1 MALAYDCYDI
11 KESKL
16 KKGSHAGCEDYDAL
30 ASWLAQEI
38 ESALSGRSG
47 IEKEIKYAWKLYQQD
62 RTRSAPPWPNA
73 ADLTSPIARESV
85 DAFAAR
91 LTERLRRAID
101 NGVRGGIAAY
111 VAVHPVDG
119 IDAGGLA
126 KRITGQMWNTLKTHP
141 DVRTRHGKFPDEIA
155 RQLEACRTECAEKS
169 TLLAAL
175 RSRDSGGLMDLL
187 SELRQHIQHRWTADP
202 EKIEDWYERLATACA
217 SGS

>member
-1 MALAYDCYDI
+1 M
-11 KESKL
+11 KECERCGESL
-16 KKGSHAGCEDYDAL
+16 TTSDVPWQTGEWLCVGCKATWVSLMPREATPAVRA
-30 ASWLAQEI
+30 ASGGL
-38 ESALSGRSG
+38 
-47 IEKEIKYAWKLYQQD
+47 D
-62 RTRSAPPWPNA
+62 DP
-73 ADLTSPIARESV
+73 D

-175 RSRDSGGLMDLL
+175 RSRGSGGLDDLL